1 MAEKLSKLFGTEE
14 DKVNC
19 PFFYKMGACRHGAQC
34 DRKHH
39 HPLASPTIMVPHLF
53 QNPMSAVVA
62 RGGTVSREEEAA
74 MARDYEQTFIDI
86 FDEVSRYG
94 EVDEIQ
100 VCDNLNDHLVRGG
113 AGGGRKQGRG
123 QRSAGQ
129 RRAAW
134 RMGTWA
140 AAPWPRRH
148 HHLLTLSLSSP
159 TAPFAA
165 CAGGQRVRQVL

>member
-100 VCDNLNDHLVRGG
+100 VCDNLNDHLVRWRGRGRAG
-113 AGGGRKQGRG
+113 AGAGAA
-123 QRSAGQ
+123 QR
-129 RRAAW
+129 
-134 RMGTWA
+134 WA
-140 AAPWPRRH
+140 AQGSVAHGDLGGGPPWPSRH
-148 HHLLTLSLSSP
+148 NHFSLSLLS
-159 TAPFAA
+159 TAPTPR
-165 CAGGQRVRQVL
+165 AGGQRVRQVL

>member
-39 HPLASPTIMVPHLF
+39 HPLSSPTVMVPHLF

-100 VCDNLNDHLVRGG
+100 VCDNLNDHLVRAAGARPPPPLSLAPSPRLRSHPTPPSPLPPPAPG
-113 AGGGRKQGRG
+113 RWATCTSSTLTRRTRPLPRPSWTGATMAGG
-123 QRSAGQ
+123 
-129 RRAAW
+129 
-134 RMGTWA
+134 
-140 AAPWPRRH
+140 
-148 HHLLTLSLSSP
+148 
-159 TAPFAA
+159 
-165 CAGGQRVRQVL
+165 C